1 MATSIQVTFDCADPD
16 ALADFWA
23 AALHYVKQPPP
34 EGYASWEAFLAE
46 HGMGDLIGT
55 ASAIVDP
62 DRAGPR
68 FYFQRVPESKT
79 AKNRMHLDLNVPEVR
94 RVGMEEGKR
103 RIVAEVNRL
112 EELGAVKVGTYE
124 QHGETWTVM
133 KDPEGNEF
141 CVQ

>member
-16 ALADFWA
+16 TLADFWA
-23 AALHYVKQPPP
+23 TALHYVKQPPP
-34 EGYASWEAFLAE
+34 EGYGTWEAFLSD
-46 HGMGDLIGT
+46 HGMGNLIGT

-68 FYFQRVPESKT
+68 FFFQKVPEPKT
-79 AKNRMHLDLNVPEVR
+79 AKNRMHLDLNVSQVR
-94 RVGMEEGKR
+94 SVGMEEGKR
-103 RIVAEVNRL
+103 RLAAEVDRL
-112 EELGAVKVGTYE
+112 VGLGAVKVGTYE
-124 QHGETWTVM
+124 QHGETWIVM